1 MGIFSKFEHRMEDTF
16 EGSAGSMSKAPISPV
31 QIAKKA
37 EKQMHRETMVGAG
50 KQYAP
55 TLYTVLVNADDDT
68 RLFGYYPTLAG
79 ETETYLS
86 AKAAQEGLTMDG
98 HPLVRFVVDEGLRH
112 GKFDVI
118 AEMVAAPIVE
128 QLRDEEM
135 QRYGIAPRRGRASA
149 PFDQRPQHQPQA
161 APAPQAGYQRP
172 QAAPAQQPY
181 PQEADN
187 ADIWNNGYGGYA
199 AYVKHEEP
207 APVPAE
213 PQRKPPLPYVPEEEI
228 DRSIDYG
235 EYTFNSEDFE
245 DYRKK
250 SSDFAEVE
258 STPEHEYA
266 QQSGQVKEPAQTM
279 GIAGGTQQAANS
291 KPFIVRAR
299 LVDMGYQRPYDL
311 TGTHVTLGRESHND
325 IVVQDINA
333 SRKHAELVLNAQG
346 IWTIADLGSMNGT
359 LVNGISV
366 ASHPLYPG
374 DIVTI
379 GKTDFEFV
387 LA

>member
-1 MGIFSKFEHRMEDTF
+1 MGFFSRFERKMEDGF
-16 EGSAGSMSKAPISPV
+16 EGAADKVFDAPISPV
-31 QIAKKA
+31 QISKRA
-37 EKQMHRETMVGAG
+37 EKAMRREKMVGAG
-50 KQYAP
+50 REYAP
-55 TLYTVLVNADDDT
+55 TLYTVLVNPQDDK

-149 PFDQRPQHQPQA
+149 PFDQRPQQQPQA
-161 APAPQAGYQRP
+161 APAQQAGYQRP

-213 PQRKPPLPYVPEEEI
+213 PQRSYHLSLI
-228 DRSIDYG
+228 
-235 EYTFNSEDFE
+235 
-245 DYRKK
+245 
-250 SSDFAEVE
+250 
-258 STPEHEYA
+258 
-266 QQSGQVKEPAQTM
+266 
-279 GIAGGTQQAANS
+279 
-291 KPFIVRAR
+291 
-299 LVDMGYQRPYDL
+299 
-311 TGTHVTLGRESHND
+311 
-325 IVVQDINA
+325 
-333 SRKHAELVLNAQG
+333 
-346 IWTIADLGSMNGT
+346 
-359 LVNGISV
+359 
-366 ASHPLYPG
+366 
-374 DIVTI
+374 
-379 GKTDFEFV
+379 
-387 LA
+387 